1 MKLPSGPRGFNQL
14 SPNFVVLLFFL
25 LKKGSANDKV
35 KIVDRHQEEE
45 DVGEMEITIANCKKN
60 IILNNCRLLLGKT
73 TQRNESRGSQSLLQ
87 GGFLRE

>member
-25 LKKGSANDKV
+25 LKKGRANDKV

-60 IILNNCRLLLGKT
+60 IILNNCRLLLGK
-73 TQRNESRGSQSLLQ
+73 QHKEMKAEDHNHCCKVV
-87 GGFLRE
+87 F